1 MNLLI
6 YSHYFTPS
14 VGGVETI
21 VQSLAAGLAELRTA
35 NGDREFDVTVVT
47 ETLAGSYDDTKFP
60 FRVVRR
66 PGVIRLWQLV
76 RVSDVIHSA
85 GPAFSPM
92 LLAWLA
98 RKRFVVEHH
107 GYQATCPN
115 GLFVHQPDRAICP
128 GYFQAGCYGECFQC
142 LRSEFSSGWTA
153 AKLLAFMFPRNWLSR
168 AATTNIAVT
177 KHVDNRQKLPH
188 TKVVYHGIEDPL
200 PNPDRLIPS
209 QKLRIAYVGRLVP
222 EKGIPVLLEAG
233 KILKAEGHDFE
244 IRIIGD
250 GSERPKLEELIQREK
265 LEPFT
270 SITGFLTGDA
280 FAHALRDVTVVVM
293 PSTWEETA
301 GLAAIEQMMRG
312 RLVIAADIGGL
323 TEVLGDTGLK
333 FAPGNAVSLADCL
346 RTVIE
351 NPALIGSYGEK
362 SRTRALE
369 LFQRSKMLSEHAQ
382 IYRHAE
388 SWDSRRTKRG

>member
-6 YSHYFTPS
+6 YSHYFAPA

-21 VQSLAAGLAELRTA
+21 VQSLAAGLAELRTL
-35 NGDREFDVTVVT
+35 NGDREFNVTVVT
-47 ETLAGSYDDTKFP
+47 ETPADSYDDSKFQ

-66 PGVIRLWQLV
+66 PGVGRLGQLV
-76 RVSDVIHSA
+76 RASDVIHAA
-85 GPAFSPM
+85 GPAFLPM
-92 LLAWLA
+92 LLAWLS

-115 GLFVHQPDRAICP
+115 GLFVHQPDRTICP
-128 GYFQAGCYGECFQC
+128 GYFQAARYGECFQC

-200 PNPDRLIPS
+200 PNPDRALPP

-233 KILKAEGHDFE
+233 KILNAEGHDFE
-244 IRIIGD
+244 IRLIGD
-250 GSERPKLEELIQREK
+250 GSERPKLEELIRRDN

-270 SITGFLTGDA
+270 LITGFLTGDA
-280 FAHALRDVTVVVM
+280 FAHALQDVTVVVM

-323 TEVLGDTGLK
+323 AEVLGDTGLK

-346 RTVIE
+346 RAVIE
-351 NPALIGSYGEK
+351 NPALIGLYGEK
-362 SRTRALE
+362 AHSRALK
-369 LFQRSKMLSEHAQ
+369 LFQLSKMVDEHSR
-382 IYRHAE
+382 IYRDA
-388 SWDSRRTKRG
+388 RGSEV

>member
-6 YSHYFTPS
+6 YSHYFAPS
-14 VGGVETI
+14 VGGVESI
-21 VQSLAAGLAELRTA
+21 VQSLAAGVAELRTL
-35 NGDREFDVTVVT
+35 NGDREFNVTMVT
-47 ETLAGSYDDTKFP
+47 ETPAGGCDDTKFP
-60 FRVVRR
+60 FRVVRH

-76 RVSDVIHSA
+76 RDSDVIHAA
-85 GPAFSPM
+85 GPAFLPM
-92 LLAWLA
+92 FVAWLS

-128 GYFQAGCYGECFQC
+128 GYFQAGRYGECFRC

-153 AKLLAFMFPRNWLSR
+153 TKLLAFMFPRHWLAR

-177 KHVDNRQKLPH
+177 NHVDNRQKLPH

-200 PNPDRLIPS
+200 PNPEQVIPS

-222 EKGIPVLLEAG
+222 EKGVPVLLEAG

-250 GSERPKLEELIQREK
+250 GSERPKLEDVIRREK
-265 LEPFT
+265 LESCT

-280 FAHALRDVTVVVM
+280 FTRALRDISVVAM

-323 TEVLGDTGLK
+323 TEVVGDTGLK
-333 FAPGNAVSLADCL
+333 FAPGDPESLANCL
-346 RTVIE
+346 RSVIE

-362 SRTRALE
+362 ARRRAVQV
-369 LFQRSKMLSEHAQ
+369 FQRSKMVSEHAQ
-382 IYRHAE
+382 IYRDA
-388 SWDSRRTKRG
+388 R

>member
-6 YSHYFTPS
+6 YSHYFAPS
-14 VGGVETI
+14 VGGVESI
-21 VQSLAAGLAELRTA
+21 VQSLAAGIAELRTL
-35 NGDREFDVTVVT
+35 NGDREFNITVVT
-47 ETLAGSYDDTKFP
+47 ETSAGNYDDTKFL
-60 FRVVRR
+60 FRFVRR

-76 RVSDVIHSA
+76 RASDVIHVA
-85 GPAFSPM
+85 GPAFLPM
-92 LLAWLA
+92 FLAWLA

-128 GYFQAGCYGECFQC
+128 GYFQVGRYGECFQC

-153 AKLLAFMFPRNWLSR
+153 AKLLALMFPRNWLAH

-177 KHVDNRQKLPH
+177 GHVDHRQKLPH

-200 PNPDRLIPS
+200 PNPDRSIPS

-250 GSERPKLEELIQREK
+250 GSERPKLEELIRREN
-265 LEPFT
+265 LEPCT

-280 FAHALRDVTVVVM
+280 FARALEDVSVVVM
-293 PSTWEETA
+293 PSSWEETA

-323 TEVLGDTGLK
+323 AEVLGDTGLK
-333 FAPGNAVSLADCL
+333 FTPGNAVSLVNCL
-346 RTVIE
+346 RSVIE
-351 NPALIGSYGEK
+351 NAALIGLYGEK
-362 SRTRALE
+362 AHSRASQ
-369 LFQRSKMLSEHAQ
+369 LFQRSTMITEHAR

-388 SWDSRRTKRG
+388 L

>member
-6 YSHYFTPS
+6 YSHYFAPS
-14 VGGVETI
+14 VGGVESI
-21 VQSLAAGLAELRTA
+21 VQSLATGIAELRTV
-35 NGDREFDVTVVT
+35 NGNREFNVTVVT
-47 ETLAGSYDDTKFP
+47 ETAAGSYDDTKFS

-66 PGVIRLWQLV
+66 PGAIRLWQLV
-76 RVSDVIHSA
+76 RDSDVIHSA
-85 GPAFSPM
+85 GPAFLPM
-92 LLAWLA
+92 FLVWLS

-128 GYFQAGCYGECFQC
+128 GYFQAGRYGECFQC
-142 LRSEFSSGWTA
+142 LRSEFSSGTTA
-153 AKLLAFMFPRNWLSR
+153 AKLLAFMFPRHWLSR

-177 KHVDNRQKLPH
+177 RHVDNRQKLPH
-188 TKVVYHGIEDPL
+188 TKVVYHGIQDPL
-200 PNPDRLIPS
+200 PNPDRSTS
-209 QKLRIAYVGRLVP
+209 QKLCIAYVGRLVP
-222 EKGIPVLLEAG
+222 AKGIPVLLKAG

-250 GSERPKLEELIQREK
+250 GSERHKLEELVQRDK
-265 LEPFT
+265 LEAFT

-280 FAHALRDVTVVVM
+280 FARALRDVSVVVM

-301 GLAAIEQMMRG
+301 GLVAIEQMMRG
-312 RLVIAADIGGL
+312 RLVIAPDIGGL

-346 RTVIE
+346 RSVIE

-362 SRTRALE
+362 ARGRTLQ
-369 LFQRSKMLSEHAQ
+369 LFIRSKMLAERAQ
-382 IYRHAE
+382 IYRGAE
-388 SWDSRRTKRG
+388 SWDNRKE